1 MNRHQYISDIS
12 FTRWLFRFYLLLLF
26 LAPLPLGSNRPLFWS
41 LLVFVAVL
49 ITLAWST
56 GWILGVARWPGVI
69 GRAKWPLITL
79 GLFLAWA
86 TLQLLPPGWVPD
98 FTIPAYIYEAF
109 ATTATKAGLSVDA
122 STSSDSL
129 LLTIGLV
136 LMAVLTLLLVRS
148 RRRILQV
155 LFTLTL
161 AGLFQALYG
170 SLMVL
175 SGIEYGF
182 FEAKEFGRGVA
193 TGTFIN
199 RNHFANLLVLALS
212 AGTGLLLAQMNLR
225 GSRNMR
231 ERLRSLLQAALG
243 PKARLRIYMVVTVIA
258 LVLTRSR
265 MGNMSFFAAL
275 TIVGFIALWRLKAPS
290 RPLVVLVV
298 SVLAIDIF
306 MVGTWFG
313 MEKVVD
319 RIRQTVQVEQDEWHI
334 RDKNRIN
341 ADRETLNIIS
351 LAPITGMGGGS
362 FYTVYPAWRGI
373 DQKFMDHTHN
383 DYLEFTSDYGL
394 VGVTLLAWFLA
405 LCASKAMRGLRDR
418 DRPQQFGISF
428 ASLMAMV
435 AMMVHATVD
444 FSLHIP
450 ANATWFIV
458 LCMLPYCLNDPVS
471 PRLNASGNASNHH
484 E

>member
-1 MNRHQYISDIS
+1 MKRHSRTTDIH

-41 LLVFVAVL
+41 ILVFATAL
-49 ITLAWST
+49 IALVWSV
-56 GWILGVARWPGVI
+56 GWLLGAAHWPQAI
-69 GRAKWPLITL
+69 GRAKLPLIAL
-79 GLFLAWA
+79 GSFLALA
-86 TLQLLPPGWVPD
+86 ILQLLPPDWVPN
-98 FTIPAYIYEAF
+98 FAIPTFIYDAYAV
-109 ATTATKAGLSVDA
+109 TAPKAGLSIDA
-122 STSSDSL
+122 SSSSDSL
-129 LLTIGLV
+129 LFSLGLALITI
-136 LMAVLTLLLVRS
+136 LTLLLVRS
-148 RRRILQV
+148 KRRVLQL

-161 AGLFQALYG
+161 AGLLQALYG

-175 SGIEYGF
+175 SGVEYGF
-182 FEAKEFGRGVA
+182 FEVKEYGRGVA

-212 AGTGLLLAQMNLR
+212 AGTGLLLAQMNLQ
-225 GSRNMR
+225 GSENMR

-243 PKARLRIYMVVTVIA
+243 PKARLRIYMIVTVIA

-265 MGNMSFFAAL
+265 MGNLSFFAAL
-275 TIVGFIALWRLKAPS
+275 TMVGVIALWRLNTPS

-298 SVLAIDIF
+298 SVLVIDIF

-319 RIRQTVQVEQDEWHI
+319 RMRQSVQIEQDEWSI
-334 RDKNRIN
+334 KDKNRSN
-341 ADRETLNIIS
+341 ANREALNIIS
-351 LAPITGMGGGS
+351 LSPVTGMGGGS
-362 FYTVYPAWRGI
+362 FYTVYPAWRGN

-383 DYLEFTSDYGL
+383 DYLEFAIDYGL
-394 VGVTLLAWFLA
+394 VGLILLAWFMT
-405 LCASKAMRGLRDR
+405 LCMLRAVRGLKRRDK
-418 DRPQQFGISF
+418 PQQFGISF

-435 AMMVHATVD
+435 AMMIHAFVD

-450 ANATWFIV
+450 ANAVWFMV
-458 LCMLPYCLNDPVS
+458 LCILPYCLRGLSRHNS
-471 PRLNASGNASNHH
+471 AEARL